1 MGSVDVIR
9 DFEENH
15 GVKIEK
21 NYIQN
26 ISYRTGR
33 LYIEME
39 DDIEYKLPK
48 IDEEIVTVGIGMDG
62 TCSYVGNN
70 GWRETMVGTI
80 SLYDKKGNRLY
91 SIYVSEAPEYGKDRF
106 KKTFTKEINSILEIV
121 PSTARIVGIADGAK
135 DNWNFLENFVETQI
149 IDFFH
154 ASEYLADASKV
165 FNLRDKEKQK
175 EWLDSACH
183 RLKNNEGSAIILLD
197 EMKEFENKQK
207 VPKKMKENLQKAITY
222 FTNHYHQM
230 DYAEAIKN
238 NIPIGSGVTESAC
251 KVLVKQRLCI
261 SGARWSH
268 LGANC
273 ILKLRAVNL
282 TDGRWKEFW
291 EEKIS

>member
-1 MGSVDVIR
+1 MGAIDVVR

-15 GVKIEK
+15 GLKLEES
-21 NYIQN
+21 YIQN

-33 LYIEME
+33 LYLEME
-39 DDIEYKLPK
+39 DEIEYKLPQ
-48 IDEEIVTVGIGMDG
+48 IDEEIVTVGIGLDG
-62 TCSYVGNN
+62 TCSYVGND

-80 SLYDKKGNRLY
+80 SLYDKDGNRLHT
-91 SIYVSEAPEYGKDRF
+91 IYISQAPEYGKGEF
-106 KKTFTKEINSILEIV
+106 KEILKKEIKDILKII
-121 PSTARIVGIADGAK
+121 PSSAKLIGIADGAK
-135 DNWNFLENFVETQI
+135 DNWSFLEEFVEIQI
-149 IDFFH
+149 IDFYH

-165 FNLRDKEKQK
+165 INLRDKQKQK

-183 RLKNNEGSAIILLD
+183 RLKNDKDSALVLLD
-197 EMKEFENKQK
+197 EMKALETKQR
-207 VPKKMKENLQKAITY
+207 VPKKTKENLQRAITY

-230 DYAEAIKN
+230 NYAEAINN

-273 ILKLRAVNL
+273 MLKLRAVNL
-282 TDGRWKEFW
+282 TDGRWKQFW
-291 EEKIS
+291 EEEIA